1 MLKHN
6 HIQPFY
12 FLKNSFI
19 VIKNPRVAP
28 ESSLMSFSIGQLS
41 KKADIPIDTI
51 RYYEKVGVLDR
62 IQRSENNY
70 RVYTE
75 QTLADLLFIKHC
87 RELDISLSDIKI
99 LKEMKTQPKQACT
112 EIDNLVDKYLKE
124 VSEKIERLLLLKES
138 LIDLKQH
145 CSTNRTVDECGI
157 LRELQNSL

>member
-1 MLKHN
+1 M
-6 HIQPFY
+6 
-12 FLKNSFI
+12 
-19 VIKNPRVAP
+19 
-28 ESSLMSFSIGQLS
+28 SLSIGQLS
-41 KKADIPIDTI
+41 KKAGIPIDTI

-87 RELDISLSDIKI
+87 RELDISLNDIKT
-99 LKEMKTQPKQACT
+99 LKEMKAQPNQACT
-112 EIDNLVDKYLKE
+112 EVDNLVNKYLIE

-157 LRELQNSL
+157 LKELQSAP

>member
-1 MLKHN
+1 M
-6 HIQPFY
+6 
-12 FLKNSFI
+12 
-19 VIKNPRVAP
+19 
-28 ESSLMSFSIGQLS
+28 SLSIGQLS
-41 KKADIPIDTI
+41 KKAGIPIDTI

-70 RVYTE
+70 RVYTK

-87 RELDISLSDIKI
+87 RELDISLNDIKT
-99 LKEMKTQPKQACT
+99 LKEMKAQPKQACT
-112 EIDNLVDKYLKE
+112 EVDNLVNKYLIE

-157 LRELQNSL
+157 LKELQSAP

>member
-1 MLKHN
+1 M
-6 HIQPFY
+6 
-12 FLKNSFI
+12 
-19 VIKNPRVAP
+19 IKNPRVAP

-87 RELDISLSDIKI
+87 RELDISLIDIKT

-157 LRELQNSL
+157 LKELQNAP

>member
-87 RELDISLSDIKI
+87 RELNISLSDIKT